1 MKFIRVLAIHPSTG
15 VFGFAVL
22 EEPEELIDWG
32 MRTIKGDKNARCV
45 QMVSDLI
52 EHYQP
57 DALVVEDCWAKGS
70 RRCLRI
76 QELIQDLLNL
86 ATGKKIKARSYP
98 RLSVGKIFAPL
109 SVPTKYQMANMI
121 VSKFPELAPQLPPI
135 RKPWMKEDDR
145 MSIFAAMALALT
157 LFVAKGRRYVK

>member
-1 MKFIRVLAIHPSTG
+1 
-15 VFGFAVL
+15 FAVL
-22 EEPEELIDWG
+22 EEPNELIDWG

-52 EHYQP
+52 ERYQP
-57 DALVVEDCWAKGS
+57 DVLIVEDCRAKGS

-76 QELIQDLLNL
+76 QAVIQDLLNL
-86 ATGKKIKARSYP
+86 AAVKKIKARSYP

-109 SVPTKYQMANMI
+109 IVPTKHQMANVI
-121 VSKFPELAPQLPPI
+121 ASRFPELAPQLPPM

-145 MSIFAAMALALT
+145 MSIFAAIALALT
-157 LFVAKGRRYVK
+157 LFVSKGRK